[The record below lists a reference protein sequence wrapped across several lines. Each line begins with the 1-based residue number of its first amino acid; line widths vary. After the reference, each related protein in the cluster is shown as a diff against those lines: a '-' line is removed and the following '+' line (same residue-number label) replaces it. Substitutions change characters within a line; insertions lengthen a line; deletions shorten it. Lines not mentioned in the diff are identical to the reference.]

1 MRSRFT
7 ILLVAILFTLPAS
20 TQAAQMTLSDLRDI
34 CAGTDEVSTAACKF
48 YILGVTEGAGIGAGI
63 ANDKTHFCITE
74 GVSSQKMVLI
84 VKKAMAQDLAV
95 FPQDKDMP
103 AVSFVAASMQQAF
116 PCSNGTDEPNDFPA
130 NVYDPPASPPDGCS
144 TVQIAQVDMLT
155 GSEAY
160 LFLRREVAAFKL
172 GHTASQQILAALTE
186 PANAHPTLFQEVVKV
201 NTGLTDAKNTYL
213 CASYI
218 LGRGTKGDEEYQVT
232 NRMMITVYNR
242 MALQTRQFR
251 EKLKAIAADNDETP
265 KSSQLKLAEVMSS
278 LEQDRKAAG
287 SDLVDA
293 TTMSAMLT
301 IYTGDPNAPKADTL
315 KISCIERQALLA
327 DLASLTK
334 TTKVDEF
341 TKNAGLLED
350 FFKMPYKCKP

>member
-1 MRSRFT
+1 MRSRFA
-7 ILLVAILFTLPAS
+7 ILLAATFFALPTS

-34 CAGTDEVSTAACKF
+34 CSGTDEVSTTACKF
-48 YILGVTEGAGIGAGI
+48 YILGVTEGTGIGADI
-63 ANDKTHFCITE
+63 SNDKAHFCIPE
-74 GVSSQKMVLI
+74 GMSSQNMVLI
-84 VKKAMAQDLAV
+84 VKKVMAQDLAI

-116 PCSNGTDEPNDFPA
+116 PCSKGTEEPNDFPA

-144 TVQIAQVDMLT
+144 TVQIAQIDMLT
-155 GSEAY
+155 GSEPY
-160 LFLRREVAAFKL
+160 LFLHREIAAFKL
-172 GHTASQQILAALTE
+172 GHTASQQILTALTE
-186 PANAHPTLFQEVVKV
+186 PANAHPTLFQGVVKV

-251 EKLKAIAADNDETP
+251 EKLKAMAGDDETS
-265 KSSQLKLAEVMSS
+265 KSSQLKLAEVMTS
-278 LEQDRKAAG
+278 LEQDRKVAG

-293 TTMSAMLT
+293 TTMSAELT
-301 IYTGDPNAPKADTL
+301 IYTGDPNAPKTDTL
-315 KISCIERQALLA
+315 KISCIERQTLLA

-334 TTKVDEF
+334 ATKVDEF

-350 FFKMPYKCKP
+350 FLKMPYKCKP